1 MKKFLIALLVIVA
14 VVVIAALLW
23 PNNNEVEDVDERD
36 YNKTAVSNV
45 SDSEL
50 QTDSS
55 EDINNTEDV
64 TEDEI
69 INADGLRADFK
80 KAMDEYEDF
89 YDEYCQFMKK
99 YKANPTDLTLL
110 TEYTN
115 MLTELGVMDEA
126 FKKWESEELND
137 AELAYYLEVS
147 SRITKSFWKQLH
159 KRMKN

>member
-1 MKKFLIALLVIVA
+1 MKKFLIALLVIVV
-14 VVVIAALLW
+14 VVVIAALLL
-23 PNNNEVEDVDERD
+23 PNDNETEEPTERD
-36 YNKTAVSNV
+36 SADAIIQDV
-45 SDSEL
+45 SDSDL
-50 QTDSS
+50 QSDSS
-55 EDINNTEDV
+55 EDMNNTEDV

-89 YDEYCQFMKK
+89 YDEYCRFMKK

-115 MLTELGVMDEA
+115 MLTELGEMDEA

-147 SRITKSFWKQLH
+147 SRITKKLLETAS
-159 KRMKN
+159 